1 MISLMKKQNMLR
13 EIFFLVTVNLSL
25 QVLQNQNKI
34 IVRDIQGLQG
44 INNNWEKVNTYDTD
58 YWLLANDKISTCYK
72 NGDDG
77 ITDCTILSLPYDV
90 RNVSVLFVSVQ
101 TYTRTCVSRVGV
113 CVEQFE
119 LLLSNENK
127 TFIEV
132 LPRNKLPNKNS
143 ENFFTTDDTVQIVL
157 DKRYSQIRLGF
168 GRKYFCGTIKSI
180 SAFYYECPAIYNE
193 LVRFDKVTT
202 PSMSDGVKT
211 FEGKCIKNA
220 SPQNIETPLSMK
232 CYPNGR
238 FEVSGKCFWQPGYQL
253 KNRICEG

>member
-13 EIFFLVTVNLSL
+13 EIFFLVTVNLSP

-34 IVRDIQGLQG
+34 ILHDIQGLQG
-44 INNNWEKVNTYDTD
+44 TNNNLEKVNTCDTD
-58 YWLLANDKISTCYK
+58 YWLLANDEK
-72 NGDDG
+72 NGDDD
-77 ITDCTILSLPYDV
+77 IRDCTILSLPYDV

-101 TYTRTCVSRVGV
+101 TDTRTCVSRVGV

-143 ENFFTTDDTVQIVL
+143 ENFFTTDDTVQIAL

-168 GRKYFCGTIKSI
+168 HRKYFCGTIKSI
-180 SAFYYECPAIYNE
+180 SAFYYACPAIYNE
-193 LVRFDKVTT
+193 LVRFDKITT

-211 FEGKCIKNA
+211 YEGKCIKNA

-238 FEVSGKCFWQPGYQL
+238 FEVSRKCFCQPGYQL
-253 KNRICEG
+253 KNGICEG